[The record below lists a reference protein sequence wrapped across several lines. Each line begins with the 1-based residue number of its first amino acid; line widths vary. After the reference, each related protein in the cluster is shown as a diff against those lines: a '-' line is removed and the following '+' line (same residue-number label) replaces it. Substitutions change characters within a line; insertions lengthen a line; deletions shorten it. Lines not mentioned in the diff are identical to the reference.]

1 MDALVRCLELK
12 SPELSRRVV
21 AEMYEDPFW
30 QERFGERGRRYA
42 EQDGQYH
49 VSYLVSALALSNP
62 DILTGYARWLQSLL
76 VSRGMC
82 SRHIAENFERLA
94 RAIAIEVPDAE
105 PAIAMLHA
113 AREALRYDAGL
124 ARELQDRSEALV
136 DAAAAHQDPPSI
148 PREHAVSLLAY
159 LADAMALVRPEL
171 FCAHVVWLSGFLERR
186 RVPAASLRATLERLE
201 PLLAAQGA
209 SEALRAGVGRF
220 MNLALERLSEQG
232 ARPSAAASRGASP

>member
-30 QERFGERGRRYA
+30 EERFGERGRRFA

-62 DILTGYARWLQSLL
+62 DVMTGYARWLQSLL

-82 SRHIAENFERLA
+82 SRHIAENFERLE

-113 AREALRYDAGL
+113 ASEALRYDAGL
-124 ARELQDRSEALV
+124 ARELQDRSESLA
-136 DAAAAHQDPPSI
+136 DAAAAHQGPPGI
-148 PREHAVSLLAY
+148 PRGYLVHLLAY

-171 FCAHVVWLSGFLERR
+171 FCAHVVWLAGFLERR
-186 RVPAASLRATLERLE
+186 RIPAAQLRATLEQLE
-201 PLLAAQGA
+201 PLLAAEGA
-209 SEALRAGVGRF
+209 TQSLCACVSRF
-220 MNLALERLSEQG
+220 VAQALERLTERGESPSHG
-232 ARPSAAASRGASP
+232 ATQAVS

>member
-148 PREHAVSLLAY
+148 PRDHAVSLLAY
-159 LADAMALVRPEL
+159 LADAMALVPL
-171 FCAHVVWLSGFLERR
+171 CFLG
-186 RVPAASLRATLERLE
+186 VLQPLVGNSITL
-201 PLLAAQGA
+201 
-209 SEALRAGVGRF
+209 
-220 MNLALERLSEQG
+220 
-232 ARPSAAASRGASP
+232 ARQPGASPSRPTWRHRRSGWPHGWSK